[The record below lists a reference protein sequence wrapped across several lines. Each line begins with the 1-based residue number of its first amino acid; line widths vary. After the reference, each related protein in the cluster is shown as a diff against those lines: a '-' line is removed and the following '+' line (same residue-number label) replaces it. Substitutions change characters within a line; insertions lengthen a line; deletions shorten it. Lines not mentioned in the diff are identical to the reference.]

1 MALTT
6 TSLASLEELR
16 HIHAAAGALVR
27 RTPVFS
33 LNSITERCG
42 GEIMVKAESLQ
53 RTGSFK
59 LRGAL
64 AKLATHGERTRGV
77 VAGSAGNH
85 AQALAYAARARG
97 IPCTVHMPAGAA
109 ISKIAAVRA
118 FGAHVEQGGET
129 VDDCVERA
137 RADAEEH
144 GWVFVHPFDD
154 ADIVR
159 GQAGVG
165 LELLDDIPGLAHV
178 LVPIGGGGLAGGVA
192 LAIKLARPEVRITG
206 VQAAGCAPYVASLR
220 EHRPISVPAPAT
232 IADGIAI
239 KRPGALTLGLIERWV
254 DDVVTVEDDAIAE
267 AMVLL
272 LERGKLLAEG
282 AGAVTTAALLTG
294 AVTPASRG
302 VTVPIVS
309 GGNVDANVLA
319 RLITRRET
327 RVGRRLRLHTRVP
340 DRPGGLAGL
349 LETVATAGANVIELS
364 HVRDDAGLPL
374 AQTGVELL
382 LELRGDEHADTLAQ
396 RLDAAGYPSRG
407 LDLRGSP

>member
-1 MALTT
+1 MSPTAQART
-6 TSLASLEELR
+6 SLEELR
-16 HIHAAAGALVR
+16 RIHAAAGAIVR
-27 RTPVFS
+27 HTPVFS
-33 LNSITERCG
+33 LNSVSERCG
-42 GEIMVKAESLQ
+42 GHIVLKAENLQ

-64 AKLATHGERTRGV
+64 SKLATLAERTHGV

-97 IPCTVHMPAGAA
+97 IRCTVHMPAGAA

-118 FGAHVEQGGET
+118 YGARVEQGGES

-137 RADAEEH
+137 RADAEAH

-154 ADIVR
+154 EHIVR

-165 LELLDDIPGLAHV
+165 VELLGDVPDLAHV
-178 LVPIGGGGLAGGVA
+178 IVPIGGGGLAAGVA
-192 LAIKLARPEVRITG
+192 MAIKLARPEVRITG
-206 VQAAGCAPYVASLR
+206 VQAAACAPFLASLR
-220 EHRPISVPAPAT
+220 EHRPIPAPAVAT

-239 KRPGALTLGLIERWV
+239 KRPGQLTLGLIERWV
-254 DDVVTVEDDAIAE
+254 DDLVTVDDDGIAE
-267 AMVLL
+267 AMIVL

-282 AGAVTTAALLTG
+282 AGAATTAALLTG
-294 AVTPASRG
+294 AVTPAPRG
-302 VTVPIVS
+302 VTVAIVS

-327 RVGRRLRLHTRVP
+327 RVGRRLRLHARVP

-349 LETVATAGANVIELS
+349 LDTVAAAGANVIELV
-364 HVRDDAGLPL
+364 HVRDDPDLPL

-382 LELRGDEHADTLAQ
+382 LEVRGDEHTDALAE
-396 RLDAAGYPSRG
+396 RLQAAGYSTRG
-407 LDLRGSP
+407 LQP

>member
-1 MALTT
+1 VALTT
-6 TSLASLEELR
+6 PDLASLEELR
-16 HIHAAAGALVR
+16 RIHAAAGAIVR
-27 RTPVFS
+27 HTPVFS
-33 LNSITERCG
+33 IKSVSERCG
-42 GEIMVKAESLQ
+42 GDIMVKAENLQ

-64 AKLATHGERTRGV
+64 AKLATLGEGTRGV

-118 FGAHVEQGGET
+118 FGARVEQGGDS

-137 RADAEEH
+137 RADAEQHE
-144 GWVFVHPFDD
+144 WVFVHPFDD
-154 ADIVR
+154 EHIVR

-165 LELLDDIPGLAHV
+165 LELLDDVPDLAQV
-178 LVPIGGGGLAGGVA
+178 LVPVGGGGLAGGVA
-192 LAIKLARPEVRITG
+192 MAIKRARPEVRITG
-206 VQAAGCAPYVASLR
+206 VQATSCAPFLASLR
-220 EHRPISVPAPAT
+220 EHRPIPVPAAAT

-239 KRPGALTLGLIERWV
+239 KCPGELTLGLIERYV
-254 DDVVTVEDDAIAE
+254 DDLVTVDDEDIAE

-282 AGAVTTAALLTG
+282 AGAVATAALLTQ
-294 AVTPASRG
+294 AVTPAPRG
-302 VTVPIVS
+302 ATVAIVS
-309 GGNVDANVLA
+309 GGNVDANLLA

-327 RVGRRLRLHTRVP
+327 RVGRRLCLHTRVA

-349 LETVATAGANVIELS
+349 LETVAAAGANVIELS
-364 HVRDDAGLPL
+364 HVRDDASLQL
-374 AQTGVELL
+374 AETGVELL
-382 LELRGDEHADTLAQ
+382 LELRGDDHADALAE
-396 RLDAAGYPSRG
+396 RLDAAGYPTRG
-407 LDLRGSP
+407 LQLRGSP

>member
-1 MALTT
+1 MAPTT
-6 TSLASLEELR
+6 ETLASLEQLR
-16 HIHAAAGALVR
+16 HIHAAAGAIAR

-165 LELLDDIPGLAHV
+165 LELLDDLPDLAHV
-178 LVPIGGGGLAGGVA
+178 IVPIGGGGLASGVA

-206 VQAAGCAPYVASLR
+206 VQAAACAPFLASLR
-220 EHRPISVPAPAT
+220 EHRPIPVPAAAT

-239 KRPGALTLGLIERWV
+239 KRPGELTLRLIERWV
-254 DDVVTVEDDAIAE
+254 DELVTVEDDDIAE

-282 AGAVTTAALLTG
+282 AGAATTAALLTG
-294 AVTPASRG
+294 AVTPAPRG
-302 VTVPIVS
+302 VTVAIVS
-309 GGNVDANVLA
+309 GGNLDANVLA

-349 LETVATAGANVIELS
+349 LETVAAAGANVIELS
-364 HVRDDAGLPL
+364 HVRDDPGLPL

-382 LELRGDEHADTLAQ
+382 LELRGDEHADALAK

-407 LDLRGSP
+407 QQLRGSP

>member
-1 MALTT
+1 MAATT
-6 TSLASLEELR
+6 DILESLEELR
-16 HIHAAAGALVR
+16 RVHAAAAPIVR
-27 RTPVFS
+27 RTAVFTSNS
-33 LNSITERCG
+33 LTERCG
-42 GEIMVKAESLQ
+42 GQIMLKAESLQ

-64 AKLATHGERTRGV
+64 AKLATLDDRAPGV

-97 IPCTVHMPAGAA
+97 IPCKVHMPAAAA
-109 ISKIAAVRA
+109 ISKIAAVHA
-118 FGAHVEQGGET
+118 FGARVQQAGES
-129 VDDCVERA
+129 VDECVERA
-137 RADAEEH
+137 RADASEH

-154 ADIVR
+154 LDIVR

-165 LELLDDIPGLAHV
+165 LELLDDVPNLAQV
-178 LVPIGGGGLAGGVA
+178 IVPIGGGGLASGVA

-206 VQAAGCAPYVASLR
+206 VQAAACAAYPASLR
-220 EHRPISVPAPAT
+220 AHQPVAVSHEPT

-239 KRPGALTLGLIERWV
+239 KRPGELTLGLIERYL
-254 DDVVTVEDDAIAE
+254 DDLVTVEDDDIAE

-282 AGAVTTAALLTG
+282 AGAASTAALLTG
-294 AVTPASRG
+294 GVTPSPRG
-302 VTVPIVS
+302 VTVAIVS
-309 GGNVDANVLA
+309 GGNLDANLLA
-319 RLITRRET
+319 RLITRRES

-349 LETVATAGANVIELS
+349 LQTVAAAGANVIELS
-364 HVRDDAGLPL
+364 HARDDAHLPL

-382 LELRGDEHADTLAQ
+382 LELRGEEHAQTLAT
-396 RLDAAGYPSRG
+396 RLNAAGYPSRATK
-407 LDLRGSP
+407 

>member
-1 MALTT
+1 MPPTT
-6 TSLASLEELR
+6 DSLASLPELR
-16 HIHAAAGALVR
+16 RIHAASGAIVR

-33 LNSITERCG
+33 LNSVSERCG

-64 AKLATHGERTRGV
+64 AKLATLGEHTPGV

-97 IPCTVHMPAGAA
+97 IPCTVYMPAGAA
-109 ISKIAAVRA
+109 ISKMAAVRA
-118 FGAHVEQGGET
+118 FGARVELGGES

-137 RADAEEH
+137 RTHADER
-144 GWVFVHPFDD
+144 GWIFVHPFDD
-154 ADIVR
+154 EDIVR

-165 LELLDDIPGLAHV
+165 LELLDDVPDLAHV
-178 LVPIGGGGLAGGVA
+178 LVPLGGGGLASGVA
-192 LAIKLARPEVRITG
+192 MAVKLQRPEVRVTG
-206 VQAAGCAPYVASLR
+206 VQAAACAPFAASLR
-220 EHRPISVPAPAT
+220 AQRPIPVAPAAT

-239 KRPGALTLGLIERWV
+239 KRPGDLTLALIERWV
-254 DDVVTVEDDAIAE
+254 DDLATVEDDDIAE

-282 AGAVTTAALLTG
+282 AGAATTAALLTG
-294 AVTPASRG
+294 AVAPAGRG
-302 VTVPIVS
+302 VTVAIAS
-309 GGNVDANVLA
+309 GGNLDANVLA

-349 LETVATAGANVIELS
+349 LATVAAAGANVIELS
-364 HVRDDAGLPL
+364 HVRDDARLPL

-382 LELRGDEHADTLAQ
+382 LELRGDEHADALAE
-396 RLDAAGYPSRG
+396 RLDAAGYPSRRLG
-407 LDLRGSP
+407 

>member
-1 MALTT
+1 MAPTT
-6 TSLASLEELR
+6 ETLASLEELR
-16 HIHAAAGALVR
+16 RIHAAAGALVR
-27 RTPVFS
+27 HTPVFS
-33 LNSITERCG
+33 LSSITERCG
-42 GEIMVKAESLQ
+42 GEIMVKAENLQ

-64 AKLATHGERTRGV
+64 AKLATLGERPRGV

-109 ISKIAAVRA
+109 ISKIAAVQA
-118 FGAHVEQGGET
+118 FGAHVQQGGES

-137 RADAEEH
+137 RADAEEQE
-144 GWVFVHPFDD
+144 WVFVHPFDD
-154 ADIVR
+154 DRIVR

-165 LELLDDIPGLAHV
+165 LELLDDVPDLAHV

-192 LAIKLARPEVRITG
+192 MAIKLARPEVRITG
-206 VQAAGCAPYVASLR
+206 VQAAACAPFLASLR
-220 EHRPISVPAPAT
+220 EHRPIPVPAVAT

-239 KRPGALTLGLIERWV
+239 KRPGELTLGLIARWV
-254 DDVVTVEDDAIAE
+254 DDLVTVEDDDIAE

-282 AGAVTTAALLTG
+282 AGAASTAALLTG
-294 AVTPASRG
+294 AVRPAARG
-302 VTVPIVS
+302 VTVAIVS
-309 GGNVDANVLA
+309 GGNLDASVLA

-327 RVGRRLRLHTRVP
+327 RVGRRVRLRTRVP

-349 LETVATAGANVIELS
+349 LETVAAAGANVIELS
-364 HVRDDAGLPL
+364 HVRDDASLPL
-374 AQTGVELL
+374 AETGVELL
-382 LELRGDEHADTLAQ
+382 LELRGDEHADALAA
-396 RLDAAGYPSRG
+396 RLEAAGNPTRG
-407 LDLRGSP
+407 LQLRGSP

>member
-1 MALTT
+1 MVPTT
-6 TSLASLEELR
+6 ETLASLEQLR
-16 HIHAAAGALVR
+16 HIHAAAGAIVR

-33 LNSITERCG
+33 LNSLAERCG
-42 GEIMVKAESLQ
+42 GEIMVKAECLQ

-118 FGAHVEQGGET
+118 FGAYVEQGGET

-165 LELLDDIPGLAHV
+165 LELLDDIPDLAHV
-178 LVPIGGGGLAGGVA
+178 IVPIGGGGLASGVA
-192 LAIKLARPEVRITG
+192 LAIKLARPKLRITG
-206 VQAAGCAPYVASLR
+206 VQAAACAPFLASLR
-220 EHRPISVPAPAT
+220 EHRPIPVPAAAT

-239 KRPGALTLGLIERWV
+239 KRPGSLTLGLIERWV
-254 DDVVTVEDDAIAE
+254 DDVVTVDDDAIAE

-282 AGAVTTAALLTG
+282 AGAATTAALLTG
-294 AVTPASRG
+294 AVPPAPRG
-302 VTVPIVS
+302 VTVAIVS

-349 LETVATAGANVIELS
+349 LETVAAAGANVIELS

-382 LELRGDEHADTLAQ
+382 LELRGDEHADVLAQ
-396 RLDAAGYPSRG
+396 RLGAAGYPSRG
-407 LDLRGSP
+407 LELQGSP